1 MLSQALRRTDMK
13 FWYKD
18 AYEVLRDELNTNERV
33 NGLEFLEDFVLDNRD
48 SLFEEL
54 EFDEVDRFVSEEF
67 DSYQN
72 WLFKEKSQY
81 VNVGTNGKWYSNT
94 SKKKLA
100 TQPETN
106 FNLTADETALL
117 ELKALGLHAGK
128 VQEFKAL
135 SQKLASTNF
144 HELKFKC
151 AFRLAKCAELSKDIP
166 ENELIAFWL
175 NASDTAFSANLLS
188 DACECKS
195 KASYH
200 YLRISNHE
208 EAAKS
213 YEDAFNIVEKTE
225 FNNKMQLLKNARIQY
240 QLFGDHESASRIF
253 SKEKNLEYSEAS
265 PHKKVALWLYCVT
278 SNYGESPKRVLCN
291 CVGVLL
297 LSTLL
302 AFGLEIAV
310 GSDGAAYSFTSLA
323 NSAYYSV
330 VTFTT
335 LGYGDFVPTT
345 HWGQLFAS
353 VLAILGL
360 IYSSLFMVA
369 VVRKYSR
376 S

>member
-1 MLSQALRRTDMK
+1 MKLWYELAYTALK
-13 FWYKD
+13 
-18 AYEVLRDELNTNERV
+18 AELNINKRV

-48 SLFEEL
+48 TYFEGL
-54 EFDEVDRFVSEEF
+54 EFDEVDCFVSEEF
-67 DSYQN
+67 DTYQN
-72 WLFKEKSQY
+72 WLTEEKSEN
-81 VNVGTNGKWYSNT
+81 VNIGTNGKWYSNT
-94 SKKKLA
+94 NEKKLSI
-100 TQPETN
+100 QPEIS
-106 FNLTADETALL
+106 FDLTADEAKLL
-117 ELKALGLHAGK
+117 ELKALSLHSGK

-151 AFRLAKCAELSKDIP
+151 AFRLAKCAELNKNIP
-166 ENELIAFWL
+166 ENELIVFWL
-175 NASDTAFSANLLS
+175 NAADTAIRANLLA

-213 YEDAFNIVEKTE
+213 YEEAFNIVEKTE
-225 FNNKMQLLKNARIQY
+225 FNNKMQLLKNSRIQY
-240 QLFGDHESASRIF
+240 QLFGDHDSASRIF
-253 SKEKNLEYSEAS
+253 YKEKKLEYCEAS
-265 PHKKVALWLYCVT
+265 PWKKAALLLYYFT

-291 CVGVLL
+291 CVVVLL

-310 GSDGAAYSFTSLA
+310 RADEVSYSWSSLA

-335 LGYGDFVPTT
+335 LGYGDFSPTT

-360 IYSSLFMVA
+360 IYTSLFMVA